1 MSIGRLTLRQL
12 FALAI
17 AESRGAGRRFLFF
30 VICLAIGVSAVM
42 TIKSVSVILE
52 QAILRESKGLLA
64 GDLEIKS
71 SWPQS
76 EKDRAYQQTA
86 LGPGTEFQFV
96 RELNAMARY
105 PVKPGGRTTNL
116 LVELK
121 AVPTQA
127 PLYPF
132 YGIFKTRPAHPLP
145 ELLADNGAL
154 VEANFLIKTKLNVG
168 DTFQLGS
175 VTARIT
181 GVIEGEPDRI
191 SRAFSLGPRVM
202 VSNQTLDRSD
212 LISPGSRI
220 RHKTLI
226 RLPETLEPER
236 AVALL
241 TRGLKD
247 KGIAIRTY
255 RDMESRL
262 TDSVDRMGKYLGSV
276 GVIAL
281 LMGGIGV
288 AMIIRTFMAQ
298 KLDTIAILNCLGATS
313 HTVFKVYL
321 LQAVLLGLIGSG
333 LGVAIGYGMQYLLP
347 SKLAGLLNVQIEPG
361 FLWIPA
367 VQSLGMGLLTTLLF
381 TLWPLI
387 RAVRT
392 RPLRLFRHIAEE
404 EELAKGSRRQRWL
417 MALIF
422 TLGLGVMIIWQ
433 AESVRHGM
441 VFLVSLMVA
450 AGLLAGISVIFLK
463 ALRKLPPSKRITR
476 RYGLAN
482 LYRPNNQAV
491 SIITALGIGI
501 MLVLSIRLV
510 QMDMIAMLNKNTEI
524 KPPSFFFIDIQRDQT
539 GTFEKIIQQTA
550 PEAEMEMTPL
560 VRSRLYSI
568 DGRKME
574 NWQYQNKHEEE
585 WFINREFVLT
595 YRENP
600 PSRDNTIIQGRWWNP
615 EEAHLPLVSL
625 EEDAARRL
633 GAKLGSQLTI
643 EIQGIP
649 ITAEVTSIRK
659 VSWRNIRTN
668 FYMIFSPGALA
679 QAPITYV
686 GTVSVARDKELA
698 LQEAVVDALP
708 NITALSTRDIVD
720 TVESVVNKLLTL
732 VDFMSGF
739 AILSGLFILAGAI
752 ASTKFRRLKESAI
765 LKTLGAQRKVVASI
779 LGYEYAM
786 LGAIAAVIGVLLSA
800 GLSWAVMHYIV
811 KADWH
816 LRLVPMAW
824 ALVTAVILTTV
835 TGILSS
841 LDVLRNKP
849 VHTLRKVDA

>member
-1 MSIGRLTLRQL
+1 
-12 FALAI
+12 
-17 AESRGAGRRFLFF
+17 
-30 VICLAIGVSAVM
+30 
-42 TIKSVSVILE
+42 
-52 QAILRESKGLLA
+52 
-64 GDLEIKS
+64 
-71 SWPQS
+71 
-76 EKDRAYQQTA
+76 
-86 LGPGTEFQFV
+86 
-96 RELNAMARY
+96 
-105 PVKPGGRTTNL
+105 
-116 LVELK
+116 
-121 AVPTQA
+121 
-127 PLYPF
+127 
-132 YGIFKTRPAHPLP
+132 
-145 ELLADNGAL
+145 
-154 VEANFLIKTKLNVG
+154 
-168 DTFQLGS
+168 
-175 VTARIT
+175 
-181 GVIEGEPDRI
+181 
-191 SRAFSLGPRVM
+191 
-202 VSNQTLDRSD
+202 
-212 LISPGSRI
+212 
-220 RHKTLI
+220 
-226 RLPETLEPER
+226 
-236 AVALL
+236 
-241 TRGLKD
+241 
-247 KGIAIRTY
+247 
-255 RDMESRL
+255 
-262 TDSVDRMGKYLGSV
+262 
-276 GVIAL
+276 
-281 LMGGIGV
+281 
-288 AMIIRTFMAQ
+288 
-298 KLDTIAILNCLGATS
+298 
-313 HTVFKVYL
+313 
-321 LQAVLLGLIGSG
+321 
-333 LGVAIGYGMQYLLP
+333 
-347 SKLAGLLNVQIEPG
+347 
-361 FLWIPA
+361 
-367 VQSLGMGLLTTLLF
+367 
-381 TLWPLI
+381 
-387 RAVRT
+387 
-392 RPLRLFRHIAEE
+392 
-404 EELAKGSRRQRWL
+404 
-417 MALIF
+417 
-422 TLGLGVMIIWQ
+422 
-433 AESVRHGM
+433 
-441 VFLVSLMVA
+441 
-450 AGLLAGISVIFLK
+450 
-463 ALRKLPPSKRITR
+463 
-476 RYGLAN
+476 
-482 LYRPNNQAV
+482 
-491 SIITALGIGI
+491 
-501 MLVLSIRLV
+501 
-510 QMDMIAMLNKNTEI
+510 
-524 KPPSFFFIDIQRDQT
+524 
-539 GTFEKIIQQTA
+539 
-550 PEAEMEMTPL
+550 MEMTPL

>member
-1 MSIGRLTLRQL
+1 
-12 FALAI
+12 
-17 AESRGAGRRFLFF
+17 
-30 VICLAIGVSAVM
+30 
-42 TIKSVSVILE
+42 
-52 QAILRESKGLLA
+52 
-64 GDLEIKS
+64 
-71 SWPQS
+71 
-76 EKDRAYQQTA
+76 
-86 LGPGTEFQFV
+86 
-96 RELNAMARY
+96 
-105 PVKPGGRTTNL
+105 
-116 LVELK
+116 
-121 AVPTQA
+121 
-127 PLYPF
+127 
-132 YGIFKTRPAHPLP
+132 
-145 ELLADNGAL
+145 
-154 VEANFLIKTKLNVG
+154 
-168 DTFQLGS
+168 
-175 VTARIT
+175 
-181 GVIEGEPDRI
+181 
-191 SRAFSLGPRVM
+191 
-202 VSNQTLDRSD
+202 
-212 LISPGSRI
+212 
-220 RHKTLI
+220 
-226 RLPETLEPER
+226 
-236 AVALL
+236 
-241 TRGLKD
+241 
-247 KGIAIRTY
+247 
-255 RDMESRL
+255 
-262 TDSVDRMGKYLGSV
+262 
-276 GVIAL
+276 
-281 LMGGIGV
+281 
-288 AMIIRTFMAQ
+288 
-298 KLDTIAILNCLGATS
+298 
-313 HTVFKVYL
+313 
-321 LQAVLLGLIGSG
+321 
-333 LGVAIGYGMQYLLP
+333 
-347 SKLAGLLNVQIEPG
+347 
-361 FLWIPA
+361 
-367 VQSLGMGLLTTLLF
+367 
-381 TLWPLI
+381 
-387 RAVRT
+387 
-392 RPLRLFRHIAEE
+392 
-404 EELAKGSRRQRWL
+404 
-417 MALIF
+417 
-422 TLGLGVMIIWQ
+422 
-433 AESVRHGM
+433 
-441 VFLVSLMVA
+441 
-450 AGLLAGISVIFLK
+450 
-463 ALRKLPPSKRITR
+463 
-476 RYGLAN
+476 
-482 LYRPNNQAV
+482 
-491 SIITALGIGI
+491 
-501 MLVLSIRLV
+501 
-510 QMDMIAMLNKNTEI
+510 
-524 KPPSFFFIDIQRDQT
+524 
-539 GTFEKIIQQTA
+539 
-550 PEAEMEMTPL
+550 MEMTPL

-595 YRENP
+595 YREHP

-816 LRLVPMAW
+816 LRLVPLAW

-849 VHTLRKVDA
+849 VHTLRKADA